1 MCSRPLSDQASRVC
15 GFGTLAVFVWLV
27 ACDELCDGYL
37 LAYQL
42 AISVP
47 PFAHKRTQDRQRWS
61 ARIN

>member
-37 LAYQL
+37 LA
-42 AISVP
+42 
-47 PFAHKRTQDRQRWS
+47 F
-61 ARIN
+61 